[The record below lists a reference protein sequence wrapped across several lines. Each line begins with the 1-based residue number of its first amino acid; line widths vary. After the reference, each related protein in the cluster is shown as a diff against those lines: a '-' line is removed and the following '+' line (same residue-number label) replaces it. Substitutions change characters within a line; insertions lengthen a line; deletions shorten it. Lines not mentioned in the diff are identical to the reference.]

1 MDEKKDIITSKQ
13 LMTFLITGQ
22 IGTGT
27 VTLPGRLAENVG
39 HDGWI
44 SVILGWLI
52 SNIILLFIM
61 ALMKRYSNKSIFEI
75 STLIFGKYIGT
86 LINLSLIAYTCF
98 LTVTLLRESEEAL
111 HITLYKLTPELILTG
126 ALIAPATY
134 VSWFGI
140 KSYCRFSAL
149 WIISIF
155 ILSIIF
161 IMAIKDFRINFIKPI
176 GYSGIKIISKGLLP
190 SFSSFLGMELI
201 TIFYPYVADKD
212 KAEKY
217 VLIGNL
223 VSGVFF
229 TLMVFFSTGILGENL
244 VKHLVFPL
252 LSIPKIIKVPYIQRT
267 DLYFFAIWFPL
278 MLSSSRAYFISM
290 LYSIRKVLKLQVNRV
305 YYILFVVIIILLSRI
320 PADFDQMYRYE
331 DKLFIFGISVNLY
344 LIICYILSFIIK
356 RGTEV
361 K

>member
-1 MDEKKDIITSKQ
+1 MDERKDIITSKQ
-13 LMTFLITGQ
+13 LMIFLITGQ

-52 SNIILLFIM
+52 SNIVLLFIL
-61 ALMKRYSNKSIFEI
+61 ALMKRYSNKSILEI
-75 STLIFGKYIGT
+75 NTLVFGKYIGT

-98 LTVTLLRESEEAL
+98 STVILLRESEEAL

-126 ALIAPATY
+126 ALIAPTIY

-140 KSYCRFSAL
+140 KSFCRFSGF
-149 WIISIF
+149 WITSIF
-155 ILSIIF
+155 ILIIIF
-161 IMAIKDFRINFIKPI
+161 ILAYNDFKINFIKPI
-176 GYSGIKIISKGLLP
+176 GYSGIKIISNGLLP
-190 SFSSFLGMELI
+190 SFSTFVGMELI
-201 TIFYPYVADKD
+201 TIFYPYVTDKD
-212 KAEKY
+212 KAGKY

-223 VSGVFF
+223 ISGVFY
-229 TLMVFFSTGILGENL
+229 TLVVFLSTAILGENL

-252 LSIPKIIKVPYIQRT
+252 LSVPKIISVPYIERT
-267 DLYFFAIWFPL
+267 DLYFFGIWFPL

-290 LYSIRKVLKLQVNRV
+290 LYGIRKVLKLQVNRV
-305 YYILFVVIIILLSRI
+305 YYILLVVIIILLSRI
-320 PADFDQMYRYE
+320 PSDFDAIYRYE
-331 DKLFIFGISVNLY
+331 NILFIFGVAVNSY
-344 LIICYILSFIIK
+344 LIACYILSFIIK